1 MATAESRQR
10 IDKWLWFA
18 RLTKSRT
25 QAQSVVVSGAVRIN
39 RQRIDNASHAVR
51 AGDTLT
57 VTLAA
62 GVRVLRVLDTGTRRG
77 PAAEARLLYED
88 LAPPVPEAP
97 RDETAATDY
106 GARPDKRERRQIAA
120 MKRAA
125 GEAD

>member
-1 MATAESRQR
+1 MATAEPRQR

-39 RQRIDNASHAVR
+39 RQKIDNASHAVR

-57 VTLAA
+57 VALAA
-62 GVRVLRVLDTGTRRG
+62 GVRVLRVLDTGQRRG

-88 LAPPVPEAP
+88 LAPPVPLGQGGVQVAVLAP
-97 RDETAATDY
+97 
-106 GARPDKRERRQIAA
+106 
-120 MKRAA
+120 
-125 GEAD
+125 

>member
-1 MATAESRQR
+1 MAPVEPRQR

-39 RQRIDNASHAVR
+39 RQKIDNASHAVR

-57 VTLAA
+57 VALAA
-62 GVRVLRVLDTGTRRG
+62 GVRVLRVVSTGVRRG

-88 LAPPVPEAP
+88 LAPPVAQTTPE
-97 RDETAATDY
+97 DTAAPTY
-106 GARPDKRERRQIAA
+106 GARPDKRERRQIVA

-125 GEAD
+125 DEAD

>member
-1 MATAESRQR
+1 MGTAEPRQR

-25 QAQSVVVSGAVRIN
+25 QAQSVVTSGSVRIN

-57 VTLAA
+57 VALAA
-62 GVRVLRVLDTGTRRG
+62 GVRVLRVLNTGERRG
-77 PAAEARLLYED
+77 PAAEALLLYED
-88 LAPPVPEAP
+88 LAPPGPLTPPE
-97 RDETAATDY
+97 ETATTLY
-106 GARPDKRERRQIAA
+106 GARPDKRGRRQIMA